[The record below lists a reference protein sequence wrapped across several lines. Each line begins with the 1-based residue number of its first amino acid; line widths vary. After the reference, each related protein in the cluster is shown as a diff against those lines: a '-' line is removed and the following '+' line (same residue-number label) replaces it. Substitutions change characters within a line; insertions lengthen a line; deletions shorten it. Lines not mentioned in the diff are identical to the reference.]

1 MVWHPL
7 IVSGRSARPA
17 FRSLTVAALA
27 GAGLAVSLTAPAW
40 GYLGSFS
47 PNDGYNIVQ
56 PWVDVS
62 YYNAGQYG
70 VNAGG
75 GGWTQTAP
83 DVGRWR
89 VVGQVGGFFTTSAAR
104 AAATVGAPAYGPVP
118 VSALPIYIVGDHGP
132 GRTDNSSL
140 AFRND
145 TAAGTGAANYDY
157 SIDTYDTGGTPAAS
171 VTGGTVSAQTY
182 FLPNPDVPTQPG
194 TRAGDKFYMSFV
206 DSSGNIGAQWGYA
219 RDNEVYWRAGSSGP
233 WNYTS
238 IIANSGNWDGV
249 RISIDLTADTF
260 ALDYYKVATN
270 LWVNLAPAGTP
281 LGAAMN
287 NLTNIGW
294 HLEDATNN
302 GVGGKNFF
310 DDFSVSIPAPGSAG
324 LLALAG
330 AAGLR
335 RRRRA

>member
-1 MVWHPL
+1 MVWLPFV
-7 IVSGRSARPA
+7 VSGRSARPGVR
-17 FRSLTVAALA
+17 FLPGSALA
-27 GAGLAVSLTAPAW
+27 AAGLVASFATPASA
-40 GYLGSFS
+40 YLGSFS

-62 YYNAGQYG
+62 YYNAGAYG

-75 GGWTQTAP
+75 GGWTQIAP
-83 DVGRWR
+83 DSGRWK
-89 VVGQVGGFFTTSAAR
+89 VVGQVGAFYTTSAAR
-104 AAATVGAPAYGPVP
+104 AAATSGAPPYPAPGPG
-118 VSALPIYIVGDHGP
+118 LPIYIVGDHGP

-145 TAAGTGAANYDY
+145 TVAGTGAANYDY

-171 VTGGTVSAQTY
+171 ITSGTVSAQMY

-194 TRAGDKFYMSFV
+194 TRAGDKFHMSFV
-206 DSSGNIGAQWGYA
+206 DSSGNVGAQWGYA

-233 WNYTS
+233 WTYTS

-260 ALDYYKVATN
+260 ALDYFKVATSS
-270 LWVNLAPAGTP
+270 WVNLAPAGTP
-281 LGAAMN
+281 LGATMN

-294 HLEDATNN
+294 HLEDGTNN

-310 DDFSVSIPAPGSAG
+310 DDFTVNIPAPGAAG
-324 LLALAG
+324 LLGLAG
-330 AAGLR
+330 LAAMR
-335 RRRRA
+335 RKR